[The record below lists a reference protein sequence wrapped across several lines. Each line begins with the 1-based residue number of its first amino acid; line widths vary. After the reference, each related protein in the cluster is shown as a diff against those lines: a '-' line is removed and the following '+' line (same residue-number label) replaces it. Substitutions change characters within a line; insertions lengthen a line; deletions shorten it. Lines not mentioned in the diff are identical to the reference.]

1 MNELIHQA
9 FLILLPVSA
18 LVVIFMKNLINAVI
32 IFSVLSLF
40 VIVAVYQLKAPDVA
54 LSLLLVNAL
63 SVVLFL
69 FTIHKTEVE
78 E

>member
-1 MNELIHQA
+1 MNEIIHQA
-9 FLILLPVSA
+9 FLLLLPISA
-18 LVVIFMKNLINAVI
+18 LIIIFMKNLINAVI

-40 VIVAVYQLKAPDVA
+40 VIIAVYQLRAPDVA
-54 LSLLLVNAL
+54 LSLLLVNAI

-69 FTIHKTEVE
+69 FTIYKTEVE

>member
-1 MNELIHQA
+1 
-9 FLILLPVSA
+9 
-18 LVVIFMKNLINAVI
+18 MKNLINAVI

-40 VIVAVYQLKAPDVA
+40 VIIAVYQLRAPDVA
-54 LSLLLVNAL
+54 LSLLLVNAI

-69 FTIHKTEVE
+69 FTIYKTEVE

>member
-1 MNELIHQA
+1 MNEIIHQA
-9 FLILLPVSA
+9 FLILLPISA

-40 VIVAVYQLKAPDVA
+40 VIVAIYQLKAPDVA

-69 FTIHKTEVE
+69 FTLYKTEVE